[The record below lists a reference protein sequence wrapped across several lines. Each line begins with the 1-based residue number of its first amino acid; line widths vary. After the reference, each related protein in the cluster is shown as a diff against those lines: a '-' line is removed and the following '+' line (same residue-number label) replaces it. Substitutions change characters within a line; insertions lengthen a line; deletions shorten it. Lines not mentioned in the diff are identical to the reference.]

1 MIATII
7 EYEEMKFYY
16 LKNTLHNKFPQKK
29 YYQFFTF
36 LFFHAQAILTNQYIL
51 EI

>member
-16 LKNTLHNKFPQKK
+16 LKNTLHNKFPQKNITNFSRFS
-29 YYQFFTF
+29 FFMRK
-36 LFFHAQAILTNQYIL
+36 QY
-51 EI
+51 

>member
-16 LKNTLHNKFPQKK
+16 LKNTLHNKFPQKILPI
-29 YYQFFTF
+29 FHVS
-36 LFFHAQAILTNQYIL
+36 LFHAQAILTKF
-51 EI
+51 